1 MSSIKSISRLR
12 KLSKSSKN
20 SKKTKKIVH
29 RSKMSHSESNKNY
42 HIIKNQLLDI
52 SLLNKN
58 NNKYIPSDYVEF
70 LKKYYKINNSKFP
83 YTIIDNKLPEDYFVF
98 IELENYICKKGQIY
112 LKNHK
117 GQKENYLTKELYQ
130 PYIEDDYNYPRYAVT
145 ILYFHNVPEEI
156 GNLEMKFYKANE
168 RIGMKQ
174 DFYGS
179 KNIEIGNHI
188 IKNGT
193 VVIINANT
201 LYKFF
206 VENKLKNEYHL
217 TIVKFSG
224 SIEYPLPKYYY

>member
-1 MSSIKSISRLR
+1 MSSKKRISRI
-12 KLSKSSKN
+12 SKSKSKRTKKSLLTLN
-20 SKKTKKIVH
+20 SKMTYP
-29 RSKMSHSESNKNY
+29 NKDY
-42 HIIKNQLLDI
+42 HIIENQKLDI

-58 NNKYIPSDYVEF
+58 NNKYIPNEYIEF
-70 LKKYYKINNSKFP
+70 LKKCYKNNDTIFP
-83 YTIIDNKLPEDYFVF
+83 YTIIDNKFPKDLFVF
-98 IELENYICKKGQIY
+98 IQLEDYICKKGHIY
-112 LKNHK
+112 QKDNKNRK
-117 GQKENYLTKELYQ
+117 QNYLTKSLIQ

-188 IKNGT
+188 IKTGT
-193 VVIINANT
+193 VVIINAHT

-224 SIEYPLPKYYY
+224 SIEYPLPKY